1 MNLGEALMY
10 RGPEIEILRRSTR
23 VWTVC
28 AHCLCG
34 RTAFDVD
41 ACQVFPLDA
50 LATFTCKGCDGDGRA
65 RAYTGCEPGLHCS
78 AALRGLFSQ
87 WGPPPIAGVEALR
100 VSLELAL
107 FLLSVGFYL
116 PTLGVLPKKKGVLKQ
131 VKLNVLTGS
140 SDLPL

>member
-10 RGPEIEILRRSTR
+10 RGPEIAILRGSTP

-50 LATFTCKGCDGDGRA
+50 LATFTCKDVMVMG
-65 RAYTGCEPGLHCS
+65 EPGLHCS

-107 FLLSVGFYL
+107 FLLSVVFYL